1 MQRDTANADH
11 IARLDGKINALYN
24 QMEAMVR
31 DEGDMVEKE
40 REATIRYTR
49 ASREFAE
56 QMRRFFVLTQERQ
69 ITNKEKRALI
79 SGFEHFSNLVAN
91 TESELMRR
99 NTQKVKKSDRR
110 L

>member
-49 ASREFAE
+49 ASREFSLKKDRSQIKKKE
-56 QMRRFFVLTQERQ
+56 PLFPDLNIFLT
-69 ITNKEKRALI
+69 
-79 SGFEHFSNLVAN
+79 
-91 TESELMRR
+91 
-99 NTQKVKKSDRR
+99 
-110 L
+110 